1 MSFETRKKGV
11 FSCSR
16 FSMLFS
22 FHHGWSSLIILFPFT
37 FFNTLR
43 SPHVVYECELNK
55 SGKHK
60 RCAHPHPNIDCL
72 KRKCDNMWIDEQINE
87 NVIRRI
93 FLKHFM
99 QHIFVLCYLLRKRIK
114 QKVIEIYLH
123 NENNVNIEHFIP
135 TITANKTYVT
145 RTQIMSM
152 V

>member
-1 MSFETRKKGV
+1 MF
-11 FSCSR
+11 
-16 FSMLFS
+16 
-22 FHHGWSSLIILFPFT
+22 
-37 FFNTLR
+37 
-43 SPHVVYECELNK
+43 
-55 SGKHK
+55 
-60 RCAHPHPNIDCL
+60 
-72 KRKCDNMWIDEQINE
+72 
-87 NVIRRI
+87 IRWI

-123 NENNVNIEHFIP
+123 NENNINIEHFIT